1 MVSEEDKS
9 GQMYMYEALHTCTGL
24 ISPDE
29 SDVEGDALATRP
41 VTWRTDDVSE
51 YFRLLDEHW
60 KAGMMSQQKNQSVS
74 RILGLPS
81 ERTTT
86 GVLQNLLL
94 VCACRLILF
103 TGLMQN

>member
-1 MVSEEDKS
+1 MVREEEKS
-9 GQMYMYEALHTCTGL
+9 GQLLYEAQHTCTCKGL

-29 SDVEGDALATRP
+29 SDVDGDALATRP

-60 KAGMMSQQKNQSVS
+60 KAGMMSQQKNQSVN
-74 RILGLPS
+74 RILGLPI

-86 GVLQNLLL
+86 GVPQHLLL
-94 VCACRLILF
+94 VCAC
-103 TGLMQN
+103 

>member
-1 MVSEEDKS
+1 MVREEEKS
-9 GQMYMYEALHTCTGL
+9 GQLYEVQHTCIGL

-51 YFRLLDEHW
+51 YFWLLDEHW
-60 KAGMMSQQKNQSVS
+60 KAGMMSQRKTQSVS
-74 RILGLPS
+74 RILGPPS

-86 GVLQNLLL
+86 GVPQHLLL
-94 VCACRLILF
+94 VCAC
-103 TGLMQN
+103 

>member
-1 MVSEEDKS
+1 MVREEEKS
-9 GQMYMYEALHTCTGL
+9 GQYCMRPSIH
-24 ISPDE
+24 E
-29 SDVEGDALATRP
+29 SDVDGDALATRP

-74 RILGLPS
+74 QILGLPS

-86 GVLQNLLL
+86 GVPQHLLL
-94 VCACRLILF
+94 VRAC
-103 TGLMQN
+103 

>member
-1 MVSEEDKS
+1 MVNCMRPST
-9 GQMYMYEALHTCTGL
+9 HVGL

-41 VTWRTDDVSE
+41 VTWRTDDVSK
-51 YFRLLDEHW
+51 YFRLLNEHW
-60 KAGMMSQQKNQSVS
+60 KTGMMSQQKNQSVS

-86 GVLQNLLL
+86 GVPQHLLL
-94 VCACRLILF
+94 VCA
-103 TGLMQN
+103 